1 MMTYASTG
9 DDDMTTMVITST
21 GGDDDDDDDDMDT
34 SGTQQ
39 MHFGVA
45 NTFLLP
51 FILLVFSFQ

>member
-9 DDDMTTMVITST
+9 DDDMTTMVTTST
-21 GGDDDDDDDDMDT
+21 GSGDDDMDT